1 LAAYAANYLSVAY
14 GLPVTPAAQA
24 ITYGL
29 QQLGKPYEWAAAGPL
44 SFDCSGLSMMA
55 LRQVGL
61 GTVHNA
67 AVQYAATAD
76 NAVKSRGNLQPGNLV
91 FFGPTAAGI
100 HHVGVYVGGGQF
112 IDAPDTGSVVRFDSL
127 GAGWDFYGATDPFVG
142 LRPTP
147 VAGPAGSVQAQAR
160 RMVDR
165 MWGDAQWTYVDLLWS
180 AESGWNPLAVNPK
193 SGAYGI
199 PQSLPADKMASAG
212 SDWVTNPLTQIE
224 WGLQYIAT
232 RYGTPQAAW
241 AHEAI
246 GGWY

>member
-24 ITYGL
+24 ITYTL
-29 QQLGKPYEWAAAGPL
+29 QQLGKNYQWAAAGP
-44 SFDCSGLSMMA
+44 SNFDCSGLTMMA

-67 AVQYAATAD
+67 AAQYAATGPT
-76 NAVKSRGNLQPGNLV
+76 AVHSQAKLQPGNLV
-91 FFGPTAAGI
+91 FFGPTATGI
-100 HHVGVYVGGGQF
+100 HHVGIYVGGGKF
-112 IDAPDTGSVVRFDSL
+112 IDAPDTGSVVRFDTLSD
-127 GAGWDFYGATDPFVG
+127 GWDFYGATDPFAG
-142 LRPTP
+142 LMTSA
-147 VAGPAGSVQAQAR
+147 VAGPAGTMQDQAR
-160 RMVDR
+160 HMVDR
-165 MWGDAQWTYVDLLWS
+165 MWGDSQWRYVDLLWT
-180 AESGWNPLAVNPK
+180 AESGWNSSVVNPK

-199 PQSLPADKMASAG
+199 PQALPADKMASAG
-212 SDWVTNPLTQIE
+212 ADWATNPLTQIR

-246 GGWY
+246 GWY